1 MARSSLLEGLPVVRC
16 DQMAVL
22 GGSAADDMVA
32 EVLDGGLVGAE
43 RPDLGTGAVGEAGD
57 LAEGDALRLDLVEG
71 LAAVEH
77 GLVEPPP
84 RAFPLPPR
92 VDGEGVED
100 DGEGG
105 EAAEG
110 GLGLRLEAGDEVEE
124 TLHGPTLEGLRE
136 EALALR

>member
-1 MARSSLLEGLPVVRC
+1 MA
-16 DQMAVL
+16 AW
-22 GGSAADDMVA
+22 SARKDRTLAPA
-32 EVLDGGLVGAE
+32 QWA
-43 RPDLGTGAVGEAGD
+43 R

-124 TLHGPTLEGLRE
+124 ALHGPILEGLRE